1 MPELLERLRLALS
14 ERYRLE
20 HELGA
25 GGMATVYLAHD
36 LRHDRRVALKVL
48 RPELAASLG
57 SDRFLREI
65 KTTARLTHPH
75 ILPLHDSGEAA
86 GFLYYVMPYVE
97 GESLRDRLTR
107 ERQLPLD
114 DALQITREV
123 ADALGYAHALG
134 LVHRDIKP
142 ENILLESGHA
152 VVADFGIAKAIAAA
166 GSERLTETG
175 LAIGTPAYMSP
186 EQAAGEA
193 DLDGRSDLYSL
204 GCVLYEMLA
213 GEPPFTGPSA
223 QAVVAKRLSSPAPRV
238 SILRER
244 VPAHVE
250 QALETALARTPADR
264 FITAAQFAE
273 ALAHPEAT
281 GAALMARR
289 PAWWRRQAVRVAAAA
304 VVLILIAGAVSRW
317 LRPGGY
323 PRTAIAVL
331 PLENLSPEGPNGYI
345 AGGLQQELITQLAK
359 VAALSPRAPT
369 SVRAYAGTTKP
380 PRQIGD
386 ELQVGSIVEG
396 SVQAVGSRLRVSVQ
410 LIDAATEKNLWA
422 DTYDG
427 ALDSV
432 FAVQSEIARRIV
444 AAVGASLTGTEARA
458 VGTPPT
464 ANPVAY
470 RLFLQ
475 AEEYRLKP
483 GYSPKDFEEA
493 QRLYESALALDSG
506 FALAHAMLAIVH
518 GTFYMFRIDPSP
530 ARAASLVREAETAS
544 RIAPDLPQAHW
555 AMSAAIVIGQNGDI
569 RRGLAEMMIA
579 AQGLP
584 GSGEL
589 WTRIGAMYR
598 TIGELERSLDAF
610 KKAVELDPRQA
621 QLFVELAGT
630 YQVLRRFGDAVA
642 AFDRAIA
649 LGPDVSA
656 FKVDRAL
663 LDAMWRGRLD
673 PLRSLVAAQG
683 CGTLDVQYL
692 CERLFL
698 WQRTP
703 DSILALFPRPE
714 RVVFDYQ
721 SGYTPALLYV
731 AWAHQMRG
739 DSAAARRAF
748 AGALRQLDSA
758 LKRLPGDWRVHAS
771 RGIALAG
778 VGRRVEARQEAEWIG
793 NSDIYRRMFF
803 FGIDLKSAQTRIFAQ
818 AGMAGE
824 AVGKIEFL
832 ISVGSETVHS
842 LQLDPRWDPIRSD
855 PRFQALLRSYGG

>member
-1 MPELLERLRLALS
+1 
-14 ERYRLE
+14 
-20 HELGA
+20 
-25 GGMATVYLAHD
+25 MATVYLARD
-36 LRHDRRVALKVL
+36 LRHERKVAVKVL
-48 RPELAASLG
+48 GPELRQALG
-57 SDRFLREI
+57 PDRFLREI
-65 KTTARLTHPH
+65 QTTAQLTHPH
-75 ILPLHDSGEAA
+75 ILPLHDSGEAG

-97 GESLRDRLTR
+97 GESLRQRLSR
-107 ERQLPLD
+107 ERQLPLEE
-114 DALQITREV
+114 ALQITREV

-166 GSERLTETG
+166 GSEKLTETG

-186 EQAAGEA
+186 EQAAGSH

-223 QAVVAKRLSSPAPRV
+223 QAVVAKRLATPALRI
-238 SILRER
+238 SILRDR

-250 QALETALARTPADR
+250 EALEVALARTPADR
-264 FITAAQFAE
+264 FPTCVQFAE
-273 ALAHPEAT
+273 ALARGER
-281 GAALMARR
+281 GAAPAHRRKRWRAARL
-289 PAWWRRQAVRVAAAA
+289 VAAAA
-304 VVLILIAGAVSRW
+304 VPVVAAAVFLMARAGWFGMRNASF
-317 LRPGGY
+317 PH
-323 PRTAIAVL
+323 TAIAVL

-386 ELQVGSIVEG
+386 ELRVGSIVEG
-396 SVQAVGSRLRVSVQ
+396 SVQAVGNRLRVSVQ
-410 LIDAATEKNLWA
+410 LIETATEKNIWA

-483 GYSPKDFEEA
+483 GYSPKNFEEA

-518 GTFYMFRIDPSP
+518 GVIYWFRIEPTP
-530 ARAASLVREAETAS
+530 ARAALLVREAETAA

-555 AMSAAIVIGQNGDI
+555 AMALAILWGQNGDI
-569 RRGLAEMMIA
+569 RRGLAELMIA
-579 AQGLP
+579 ARGMP

-589 WTRIGAMYR
+589 WMLIGAVHR
-598 TIGELERSLDAF
+598 NIGESERALEAF
-610 KKAVELDPRQA
+610 EKAVELDPRYTQT
-621 QLFVELAGT
+621 FVELAGT
-630 YQVLRRFGDAVA
+630 YQLLRRFGDAEA

-649 LGPDVSA
+649 LAPDVSA
-656 FKVDRAL
+656 FKVDRAW
-663 LDAMWRGRLD
+663 LDARWRGRLD
-673 PLRSLVAAQG
+673 APRSLVAAQG
-683 CGTLDVQYL
+683 CGTADVGL
-692 CERLFL
+692 LFVCEQLAL

-703 DSILALFPRPE
+703 DSILALLPRPE
-714 RVVFDYQ
+714 RVIFEFQDE
-721 SGYTPALLYV
+721 YTPALLYV

-739 DSAAARRAF
+739 DSAAARSAF

-758 LKRLPGDWRVHAS
+758 LKKLPGDWRVHAS

-793 NSDIYRRMFF
+793 NSDIYRRSFF
-803 FGIDLKSAQTRIFAQ
+803 WGIGVKSGQARIFAQ

-842 LQLDPRWDPIRSD
+842 LQFDPRWDPIRSD
-855 PRFQALLRSYGG
+855 PRFQALLKSYGG